1 MVSSSVAVQRVA
13 IYARQSTPEDQ
24 GISQQIADCRAEARR
39 RDWLTVAEY
48 QDNDTSASK
57 DRDSGTGWA
66 AMLRAFDGGEFDV
79 LMVTETSRLSR
90 RLTDVLDVRP
100 PRRGIRVIVTRQGID
115 TETDDFALKL
125 LVLVAENEVKVKSE
139 RAARYSIERRKAGH
153 PTAGKTPHGYSW
165 VPNKERDEKGTR
177 YVINEDEASDVRQI
191 FREFLAGASLGQIAR
206 DLSASGRL
214 TRAEARWGAP
224 TVRRVLINPLY
235 AALLPPTQPTG
246 KHDLT
251 SIDIESCTPGAWQ
264 PIVDRDHIVA
274 ARSRLVGV
282 KANHNGTA
290 RRWLLSGLAVCDV
303 CEKQVR
309 SARGETHPTKKK
321 DGSGAAPS
329 QRYHAYRCVAG
340 HFMRNGDII
349 DEFVAEV
356 CIDRLSRP
364 DAITLLAPRADE
376 IDISTLHARR
386 TELEGRES
394 AIASMIASGKLR
406 PQAAEE
412 ALDAMASDL
421 RALNERIALA
431 VRQDPLADLVGDVD
445 VRAWWE
451 GATLARRRAVIDV
464 LMTVKIRPVG
474 YGRRVTTLDAA
485 AETVA
490 VCWRK

>member
-1 MVSSSVAVQRVA
+1 
-13 IYARQSTPEDQ
+13 
-24 GISQQIADCRAEARR
+24 
-39 RDWLTVAEY
+39 
-48 QDNDTSASK
+48 
-57 DRDSGTGWA
+57 
-66 AMLRAFDGGEFDV
+66 
-79 LMVTETSRLSR
+79 
-90 RLTDVLDVRP
+90 
-100 PRRGIRVIVTRQGID
+100 
-115 TETDDFALKL
+115 
-125 LVLVAENEVKVKSE
+125 
-139 RAARYSIERRKAGH
+139 
-153 PTAGKTPHGYSW
+153 
-165 VPNKERDEKGTR
+165 
-177 YVINEDEASDVRQI
+177 
-191 FREFLAGASLGQIAR
+191 
-206 DLSASGRL
+206 
-214 TRAEARWGAP
+214 
-224 TVRRVLINPLY
+224 
-235 AALLPPTQPTG
+235 
-246 KHDLT
+246 
-251 SIDIESCTPGAWQ
+251 
-264 PIVDRDHIVA
+264 
-274 ARSRLVGV
+274 
-282 KANHNGTA
+282 
-290 RRWLLSGLAVCDV
+290 
-303 CEKQVR
+303 
-309 SARGETHPTKKK
+309 
-321 DGSGAAPS
+321 
-329 QRYHAYRCVAG
+329 
-340 HFMRNGDII
+340 MRNGDII